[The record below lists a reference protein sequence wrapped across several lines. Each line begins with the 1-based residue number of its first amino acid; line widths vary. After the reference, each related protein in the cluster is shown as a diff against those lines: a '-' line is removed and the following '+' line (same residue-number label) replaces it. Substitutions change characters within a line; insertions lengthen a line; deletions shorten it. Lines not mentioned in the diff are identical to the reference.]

1 MSITSADICRAADAL
16 RGCVG
21 FNRKTSRYIVRFSE
35 DAFGMEVAEGSI
47 VPASEFVW
55 REHAHGVMV
64 LAREHLRVLL
74 DMNINERLNVSE
86 PLLIYMRREDL
97 PEILAQRTLCRSP

>member
-1 MSITSADICRAADAL
+1 MTNLAMTTLVVPEYDPAIAFYR
-16 RGCVG
+16 
-21 FNRKTSRYIVRFSE
+21 
-35 DAFGMEVAEGSI
+35 DAFGMEVAEDSI

-55 REHAHGVMV
+55 REHTPGVMV

-97 PEILAQRTLCRSP
+97 PGGRD